1 MGTSQARRR
10 ALDAVG
16 MGTDGGITP
25 LGTAKAQEKGGS
37 LYAVVPSNLV
47 QAHQIS
53 KGDELALGYHAPT
66 NTLLVTAAK
75 DVDEDHWAENQV

>member
-16 MGTDGGITP
+16 MGSDGGITP
-25 LGTAKAQEKGGS
+25 LGTAKVQEKGGS
-37 LYAVVPSNLV
+37 KYALLPSNLV

-53 KGDELALGYHAPT
+53 AGEELALGYHAPT
-66 NTLLVTAAK
+66 NTLLVTPAK
-75 DVDEDHWAENQV
+75 DVEDDHWAENQV